1 MIVAPLMLPIMG
13 LAFSISVA
21 DVRSIVSSLLVSL
34 GGIATAIAVGWL
46 LAHLLLSSFD
56 PTSNTQIMTR
66 TAPRL
71 VDLMA
76 ALATG
81 LAGAFAM
88 EREDVSDTLPGVAIT
103 ISLVPPLANVGILL
117 ANGYPSLAAGSM
129 LLFVTN
135 YSAILLT
142 GAFMFGLMAALS
154 PRARDGRSA
163 PGGSPAVAIA
173 MVIVV
178 ASPLATTSYGV
189 YKDNVAQDRAASAT
203 KQWLQGSGYRYV
215 SAQVQQNATLRVVAT
230 GGGTLPGKDVL
241 RALLAGHVPVSQC
254 TSTPCRPTR
263 SNSPPT
269 EPRTGRHRASASP
282 RGQLGYRPA
291 SRRASAVALIDVAS
305 RMSSPTLVI
314 RVFR

>member
-56 PTSNTQIMTR
+56 PTSNTQITTR
-66 TAPRL
+66 TASRL
-71 VDLMA
+71 VDLIA

-88 EREDVSDTLPGVAIT
+88 EREDVSDTLPGVAIA

-135 YSAILLT
+135 YS
-142 GAFMFGLMAALS
+142 
-154 PRARDGRSA
+154 RS
-163 PGGSPAVAIA
+163 S
-173 MVIVV
+173 
-178 ASPLATTSYGV
+178 
-189 YKDNVAQDRAASAT
+189 
-203 KQWLQGSGYRYV
+203 
-215 SAQVQQNATLRVVAT
+215 
-230 GGGTLPGKDVL
+230 
-241 RALLAGHVPVSQC
+241 
-254 TSTPCRPTR
+254 
-263 SNSPPT
+263 
-269 EPRTGRHRASASP
+269 
-282 RGQLGYRPA
+282 
-291 SRRASAVALIDVAS
+291 
-305 RMSSPTLVI
+305 
-314 RVFR
+314 